1 MPLAQPRPAL
11 LVVDDTPS
19 IQQLLIHLLHD
30 VAPYEVMAVSDGAA
44 ALTVLGARPV
54 PLVIADYHLPD
65 MRGDALATV
74 VKGQSPDTKVLL
86 ITADI
91 TLAGGEAWP
100 DVDAFLIKPFP
111 IRDLVAMVRDLL
123 AAALR

>member
-1 MPLAQPRPAL
+1 MPIAQPHPAL

-30 VAPYEVMAVSDGAA
+30 VAPYDVVAVSDAA
-44 ALTVLGARPV
+44 AAVEVLSARQV

-65 MRGDALATV
+65 MRGDALAAV
-74 VKGQSPDTKVLL
+74 VKAQSPDTKVLL

-91 TLAGGEAWP
+91 TLDGIEAWP
-100 DVDAFLIKPFP
+100 DVDACLIKPFP
-111 IRDLVAMVRDLL
+111 MRDLVALVRDLL
-123 AAALR
+123 ATALR

>member
-1 MPLAQPRPAL
+1 MPLAQLRPAL

-30 VAPYEVMAVSDGAA
+30 VAPYDVVAVSDAAA
-44 ALTVLGARPV
+44 ALKVLGARQV

-65 MRGDALATV
+65 MRGDALGGM
-74 VKGQSPDTKVLL
+74 VKAQSPDTKVLL

-91 TLAGGEAWP
+91 TLDGVEAWP
-100 DVDAFLIKPFP
+100 DVDACLIKPFQM
-111 IRDLVAMVRDLL
+111 RDLVAMVRDLL
-123 AAALR
+123 APAVR